1 MGKFK
6 SEISWIMRIVLLTHL
21 IWWSILGNLTYNGRA
36 LEIQDYD
43 TFVIVPKLLLVGL
56 TFAVLVL
63 LMYLFR
69 WVHARVFSRPVTI
82 FVVAL
87 TTAVLIFLFF
97 SWLSSLQTIRILGR
111 SLYSETKGADRVQMF
126 LLSHATLTFTVS
138 IVALFDITMA
148 YKLVPKRW
156 LMA

>member
-1 MGKFK
+1 
-6 SEISWIMRIVLLTHL
+6 MRIGLLTHL

-36 LEIQDYD
+36 LEIQDHD

-69 WVHARVFSRPVTI
+69 WVHARAFSEPATI

-97 SWLSSLQTIRILGR
+97 SWLSSLQAIQILGR

-126 LLSHATLTFTVS
+126 LLSHAILTFTVG
-138 IVALFDITMA
+138 IVALFDMTMA
-148 YKLVPKRW
+148 YKLVPKKW
-156 LMA
+156 LKA